1 MFALSYQK
9 IAAAF
14 GAAFFMLALL
24 QPEPATA
31 QNACMPRD
39 GLLEKLGRK
48 YREKPIAAGLAS
60 NGQVVELFSSPG
72 GLTWT
77 LVVTTPTGISCL
89 IASGQAW
96 NSNPANSSPN
106 PPAIQGQEEAS

>member
-1 MFALSYQK
+1 MFALGNRK

-24 QPEPATA
+24 QTETATA
-31 QNACMPRD
+31 QSACMPRG
-39 GLLEKLGRK
+39 GLQEKLGQK
-48 YREKPIAAGLAS
+48 YRETPIAAGLAS

-96 NSNPANSSPN
+96 NSNPANSSPK
-106 PPAIQGQEEAS
+106 PPATQGQEEAS